1 MQPLKNHNFQAVILF
16 SAGTTK
22 KMVKT
27 FPDFWAKS
35 SKLFRIMGNI
45 HQAITFGGSIS
56 SVLRQNLEEIRLY
69 DFSILWLLYLT
80 FRHANLDSDSKRL
93 LDWTFLTSQ
102 IEIEIFQLD
111 LSLNRI
117 LKEYQGTFVKLKVN
131 PSVVW
136 CGS

>member
-1 MQPLKNHNFQAVILF
+1 MQPLKNHNFQDVILF
-16 SAGTTK
+16 SAGTNK

-27 FPDFWAKS
+27 FPDFWTKS

-56 SVLRQNLEEIRLY
+56 SVLRHNLEEIRLY

-111 LSLNRI
+111 LSFNRI